1 MDADCSANEVE
12 DNAADDSICE
22 GEGDTP
28 CESNAAVDGAA
39 ADDATADDA
48 VEDIIVN
55 ANDTEEVKRKAS
67 IFFFFFFF
75 FLLFQ
80 Y

>member
-28 CESNAAVDGAA
+28 CESNAVVDGAA
-39 ADDATADDA
+39 ARR
-48 VEDIIVN
+48 VML
-55 ANDTEEVKRKAS
+55 RHGG
-67 IFFFFFFF
+67 
-75 FLLFQ
+75 
-80 Y
+80 